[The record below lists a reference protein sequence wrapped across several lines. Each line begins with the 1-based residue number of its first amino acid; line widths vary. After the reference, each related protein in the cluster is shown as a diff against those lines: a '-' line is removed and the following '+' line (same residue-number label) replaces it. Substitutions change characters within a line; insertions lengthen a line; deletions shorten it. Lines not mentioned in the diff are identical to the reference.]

1 MKWWLPLAL
10 GIVAIVSGA
19 VWTLQGLGYVRG
31 SVMTGEPVWAVIGPI
46 VAVVGLILV
55 AVALRRRRRRVGPS
69 APPPPSGD

>member
-1 MKWWLPLAL
+1 MKGWLPLAV

-46 VAVVGLILV
+46 VAVVGVILV
-55 AVALRRRRRRVGPS
+55 VLALRGRRKRLS
-69 APPPPSGD
+69 APPPPD

>member
-55 AVALRRRRRRVGPS
+55 AVALRRRRRRAGPS
-69 APPPPSGD
+69 APPTTPGD